1 MINVLIWGNVA
12 RMFFVEIVS
21 LERMGERFQLKK
33 LMASIP
39 FVFETVSFVDSSP
52 LRRRKFLLGRRER
65 LLRNCVTF
73 LSVPSYRTAP
83 RLKHRCT
90 EKKKK
95 GEKSI
100 LRIWWTFQERSNG
113 RATLHE
119 GRDDLQ
125 LVNLCVPPRSTIVVS
140 KINSRDSSI
149 SLSTST
155 KNRTVI
161 FYIRGRKKKEERI
174 KTMTIDC
181 TRFKNHS
188 FESFSLLRFTF
199 FSIIFASSSVCT
211 WTHEERGGG
220 GCDSSRFE
228 KTGKTNRKIILTGL
242 RTQKKTRR
250 NNGTAL
256 IRFGE
261 ENRWRLG
268 TREPRQWY

>member
-1 MINVLIWGNVA
+1 M
-12 RMFFVEIVS
+12 
-21 LERMGERFQLKK
+21 
-33 LMASIP
+33 
-39 FVFETVSFVDSSP
+39 
-52 LRRRKFLLGRRER
+52 
-65 LLRNCVTF
+65 
-73 LSVPSYRTAP
+73 
-83 RLKHRCT
+83 
-90 EKKKK
+90 
-95 GEKSI
+95 
-100 LRIWWTFQERSNG
+100 
-113 RATLHE
+113 
-119 GRDDLQ
+119 
-125 LVNLCVPPRSTIVVS
+125 NLCVPPRSTIVVS
-140 KINSRDSSI
+140 RFNSRDSSI

-181 TRFKNHS
+181 TRIKNHS
-188 FESFSLLRFTF
+188 FERFSLLRFTF
-199 FSIIFASSSVCT
+199 FQSSSLLPPSFALGRT
-211 WTHEERGGG
+211 REGGREG